1 MSNLQINFEPNPP
14 KFILAGK
21 IDATTANSFEDA
33 LNSELA
39 NNTEGSI
46 TLDCSGLEYISSMGL
61 RVLLK
66 LRKKSSQSFKLENV
80 PPAVMS
86 ILNVTGFSNLI
97 EFSGGNNS

>member
-14 KFILAGK
+14 KFILTGR

-39 NNTEGSI
+39 NNPEGSI

-66 LRKKSSQSFKLENV
+66 LRKNSEAVRLENV
-80 PPAVMS
+80 PPSVMS
-86 ILNVTGFSNLI
+86 ILNVTGFSQLLDI
-97 EFSGGNNS
+97 SGGK

>member
-1 MSNLQINFEPNPP
+1 MSKLQITFEPNQ
-14 KFILAGK
+14 FILTGR

-39 NNTEGSI
+39 TNPDTPI

-66 LRKKSSQSFKLENV
+66 LRKKSGQYVKLENV
-80 PPAVMS
+80 SPAVMS
-86 ILNVTGFSNLI
+86 ILSMTGFSQLL
-97 EFSGGNNS
+97 EVSGGSNS